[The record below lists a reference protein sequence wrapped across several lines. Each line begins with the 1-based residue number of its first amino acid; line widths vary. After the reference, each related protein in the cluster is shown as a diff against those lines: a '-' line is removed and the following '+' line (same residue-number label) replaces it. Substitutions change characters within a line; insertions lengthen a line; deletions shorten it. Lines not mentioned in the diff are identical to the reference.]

1 MEPLSAANRQKT
13 KVSDR
18 GFTLVEI
25 VVVLVIIAILA
36 AIAIP
41 TMLGF
46 VNKAKQSELYA
57 QIRLMNTSATA
68 VYERMYATGLF
79 DDRAYTELIYPT
91 PAHPS
96 DKEIQDVFN
105 ELFEKY
111 TGTEIDKDHIR
122 VFLRVYNV
130 NGEVTYGFSISYLF
144 EPPNYTHYL
153 YYNSDEGKITEIGG

>member
-1 MEPLSAANRQKT
+1 MEPLSAANRQKMR
-13 KVSDR
+13 VSDK

-36 AIAIP
+36 AVAIP
-41 TMLGF
+41 TTLGF
-46 VNKAKQSELYA
+46 VQKAKQSEIYA
-57 QIRLMNTSATA
+57 QMRLMNTSVTA

-91 PAHPS
+91 PPNPS

-111 TGTEIDKDHIR
+111 TGTDIDKDHIR
-122 VFLRVYNV
+122 IMVTVTNKD
-130 NGEVTYGFSISYLF
+130 GEAIPVVSVSYLF
-144 EPPNYTHYL
+144 ESPKFTHYL
-153 YYNSDEGKITEIGG
+153 YYNSVEGEITEIGG